1 MTKEL
6 QDAIKKVREE
16 IEKERNKLNE
26 LENNLVSLN
35 KENQKAAEQR
45 ESEIKKMFIQD

>member
-45 ESEIKKMFIQD
+45 EAEIKKMFIQD

>member
-16 IEKERNKLNE
+16 IEKERTKLNQ
-26 LENNLVSLN
+26 LESNLASLN
-35 KENQKAAEQR
+35 KENQKTEEQR
-45 ESEIKKMFIQD
+45 EAEIRKMFIQD

>member
-6 QDAIKKVREE
+6 NDAIKKVREE

-26 LENNLVSLN
+26 LENNLTSLN

-45 ESEIKKMFIQD
+45 EAEIKKMFIQD

>member
-16 IEKERNKLNE
+16 IERERTKLNE
-26 LENNLVSLN
+26 LESNLASLN
-35 KENQKAAEQR
+35 KENQKTAEQR
-45 ESEIKKMFIQD
+45 EAEIRKMFIQD

>member
-16 IEKERNKLNE
+16 IERERNKLNE
-26 LENNLVSLN
+26 LEQNLASLN
-35 KENQKAAEQR
+35 KENQRAAEQR
-45 ESEIKKMFIQD
+45 EAEVKKMFLQD